1 MSWKQAWIA
10 LAAVSGI
17 AAPVALAPF
26 TPAAAQV
33 QEGIAAIV
41 NEDIIT
47 TFDVRQRAMLLLAS
61 SELEPTR
68 ENQQRAQVQA
78 LRDLIDETLQLQEAA
93 QFDVEVTEQQID
105 EAVADL
111 AEQAGTT
118 QVELQ
123 RQLAAAGIRSQTLRD
138 QIRAEIAWRRVV
150 NGLYG
155 SRIRVSGTE
164 IEATQARIAANAQR
178 AQYQV
183 SEIFLP
189 AETPQEVAEA
199 RANGQVLLEEMQ
211 RGAPFPLVARQF
223 SASASAAQG
232 GDLGWVAAGEL
243 APAIQTVLDIL
254 QPGQVSMPITT
265 DRGVY
270 IIALRDRRAGVAPG
284 MSMVSA
290 LRVTAPASSQDA
302 LNRARSRISACAGLA
317 SAADDVPGASIEDLG
332 FTLENNLP
340 ADVRAQVVSLEP
352 GQPGAV
358 QASVGGVSLVVVC
371 ARDSSTAGVPSRDEI
386 EDRLWE
392 EELTMLAQRHLRDLR
407 REASITSP

>member
-93 QFDVEVTEQQID
+93 RFDVEVTEQQID
-105 EAVADL
+105 EDIAEL
-111 AEQAGTT
+111 AAQAGAS
-118 QVELQ
+118 QSDLE
-123 RQLAAAGIRSQTLRD
+123 RQLLAAGIRPQTLRD
-138 QIRAEIAWRRVV
+138 QVRAEIAWRRVV

-155 SRIRVSGTE
+155 SRIRVSATE
-164 IEATQARIAANAQR
+164 VEATQARIAANAQR

-189 AETPQEVAEA
+189 AETPSEVAEA
-199 RANGQVLLEEMQ
+199 RANGQALLEEMQ

-223 SASASAAQG
+223 SAAASAAQG

-265 DRGVY
+265 ERGVY
-270 IIALRDRRAGVAPG
+270 IIALRDRREGVTPG
-284 MSMVSA
+284 MAMVSA
-290 LRVTAPASSQDA
+290 LRVTAPAGSEAA
-302 LNRARSRISACAGLA
+302 LNRARNRINACAGLA
-317 SAADDVPGASIEDLG
+317 SAADDVPGAEIEDLG
-332 FTLENNLP
+332 FSIENALPPEVRTLITG
-340 ADVRAQVVSLEP
+340 LEP
-352 GQPGAV
+352 GQASAV
-358 QASVGGVSLVVVC
+358 TPHNGGVSLVVVC
-371 ARDSSTAGVPSRDEI
+371 SRDASAAGVPSRDDI
-386 EDRLWE
+386 EDRLFD